1 MFSYHLLALCALVL
15 LNRSYATLLFAHL
28 EMLVFSVFLSKF
40 FVSKVPIYTEQH
52 SGTLLAISVCVSFMN
67 MQCNAYSLFHHRL
80 GSIDFI
86 LNRNS

>member
-1 MFSYHLLALCALVL
+1 MFSFHLLALCALVL

-52 SGTLLAISVCVSFMN
+52 SGTLLAIRVCVSFMN